1 MKKKIYFFLIL
12 AALFTGGISSFAQDI
27 TTGLKLHYTFD
38 DINAG
43 VVPDHSGN
51 GLAGT
56 IMGAAA
62 PTTGKVGQ
70 GLNLIDANDYV
81 QMPND
86 INANMTDFTFAVWVN
101 FNAASGWGRI
111 FDIGNG
117 QDVNSFLCQTGGAYK
132 FVVKQDATLGEQAVA
147 GPAIVWGTWAHVAVT
162 CSYNAEG
169 VGTATMY
176 INGAPVGTNNNFTN
190 TLAGMG
196 TTLQNYLGKSQYP
209 DPTPNAVI
217 DDFRMYNR
225 ALSVDDIM
233 ALNGVPTQ
241 LVSALKALKLPGDL
255 TQVTENI
262 TLPTTIGNDGVTIT
276 WATNDSTVITNT
288 GVVTRNQNFPKSATL
303 TATLTYNGSSVTKT
317 FDIIVLPIQ
326 SMAETVAVWDFA
338 NEKIGKDKDGNTT
351 VIDESDN
358 AYVATCKSGAQIVT
372 IGKAEKVNVLSVK
385 NSGEYFDFG
394 TSIGEAIYGLEDYT
408 VSVFFRK
415 DTTDGTKKWSGYGQQ
430 FYGFSNSINMAN
442 EAWGAM
448 YYEPLRDRHVCTK
461 DNSGSESS
469 SYVGRPDDKTP
480 NVLLGTWHNI
490 TYAQKDGVGV
500 LYHDGVEVSRRDGG
514 MPEPVTALKRA
525 GKSGTL
531 YNSIGRPFYA
541 NDPSVTNTLF
551 WGFKL
556 YSVNLSVD
564 DLESV
569 IGIQANIAKLDE
581 ANNTMT
587 CNVYDL
593 MSMGDLLKSAK
604 AYLPFA
610 YPGLAD
616 LEAAIAAAQKTY
628 DEATV
633 TAADIQALKDA
644 IAAYLKTQPAS
655 AAAPMDYTFAIT
667 NASFNAGTGGK
678 LDANSNRDSNPNGN
692 GSYNYPEGWTVYLDH
707 SGWCNAAF
715 ISDAPAEGAKCYETW
730 AATIRTFDVY
740 QEIDLKAGYY
750 IQSAQ
755 IRTNAP
761 APYTQH
767 IYAMMLPDTAVYNSP
782 VLDST
787 KVITGTG
794 WNSANNW
801 QTLYNSFY
809 CKGGKVR
816 VGFKSN
822 GFMQFDNM
830 RLAYYGSEKPAKQN
844 FTTSLANPGFEEGV
858 ADGVDA
864 TSVKGK
870 GGAFKHPIGWN
881 AHVVLDTL
889 AGWCNSAEISGAS
902 MSEGSK
908 GFETWA
914 SPGMIK
920 EFNISQSIKAPA
932 TGFYKLS
939 ADLRCDA
946 SSPSADTTKN
956 QFDGHVYAKAANMPM
971 KNSSALGEDPTLN
984 TGAGWN
990 NKDAWKKVSVV
1001 FEAGIGETINLGIAS
1016 SSFMQMDN
1024 VTLTYYS
1031 VQNPAAP
1038 ARVAYITKVKAMDVT
1053 ADTIADVI
1061 YRSLK
1066 ADPNLNVT
1074 LCPLTDVSTAATF
1087 DQSNYDVLIIQ
1098 ESFGGGDQIL
1108 MPAGALGLAKLTVP
1122 TLYNK
1127 SYALKKGRALNA
1139 GSGSGFEST
1148 TAGVLTLTVDAAN
1161 QSNPLFKGITFT
1173 DNAFPVFF
1181 ASATDLGVA
1190 GTKALNY
1197 AKSVTGVDGTLL
1209 AYPTG
1214 DAANAT
1220 ISINDIPAGKSIED
1234 QLLQT
1239 RVITFGMNYGAITM
1253 GKGANVTPSGIKL
1266 WGNAVYVLAG
1276 KDVAAG
1282 GFTAIEKAPVSNT
1295 ASVSVYPNP
1304 TTAFINVKGADANS
1318 VIRIYNLMGQQVFS
1332 GLVEGDVVSVDL
1344 SKYNTG
1350 LYMLQTK
1357 SNGKTM
1363 TTKFIKK

>member
-12 AALFTGGISSFAQDI
+12 AALFTGSISSFAQDI

-38 DINAG
+38 DINSG

-70 GLNLIDANDYV
+70 GLNLIDVNDYV

-86 INANMTDFTFAVWVN
+86 INTGMTDFTFAVWVN
-101 FNAASGWGRI
+101 FNANSGWGRV

-117 QDVNSFLCQTGGAYK
+117 TDVNTFLCQTGGAYK
-132 FVVKQDATLGEQAVA
+132 FVVKQDATLGEQAVS
-147 GPAIVWGTWAHVAVT
+147 GPAIVYGTWAHVAVT

-196 TTLQNYLGKSQYP
+196 TTLQNYLGKSQYA

-217 DDFRMYNR
+217 DEFRMYNR
-225 ALSVDDIM
+225 ALTVDDIM
-233 ALNGVPTQ
+233 ALNGVPVQ
-241 LVSALKALKLPGDL
+241 LVSAFKALKLPGDL

-262 TLPTTIGNDGVTIT
+262 TLPTAIGNDGVTIT

-288 GVVTRNQNFPKSATL
+288 GVVTRNQKYVKAATL
-303 TATLTYNGSSVTKT
+303 TATLKYNEATIDKS

-326 SMAETVAVWDFA
+326 NMSETVAIWNFTD
-338 NEKIGKDKDGNTT
+338 EKLGKDASGNTT

-358 AYVATCKSGAQIVT
+358 AYVATCKSGAQVVT
-372 IGKAEKVNVLSVK
+372 IGKAEKVNVLSIK
-385 NSGEYFDFG
+385 NGGEYFDFG
-394 TSIGEAIYGLEDYT
+394 TSIGEAIYALKDYT
-408 VSVFFRK
+408 VSIFFRK
-415 DTTDGTKKWSGYGQQ
+415 DSTGGTTRWSGYGQPL
-430 FYGFSNSINMAN
+430 YGFSNTLTMASV
-442 EAWGAM
+442 ATGGM
-448 YYEPLRDRHVCTK
+448 YYEPLRGRHVCTK
-461 DNSGSESS
+461 DNYNSEGSAF
-469 SYVGRPDDKTP
+469 VGTGEP
-480 NVLLGTWHNI
+480 NTLLGTWHNI
-490 TYAQKDGVGV
+490 TYSQASGVGV
-500 LYHDGVEVSRRDGG
+500 LFYDGVEVARKDGG
-514 MPEPVTALKRA
+514 MPDPAVALKRA
-525 GKSGTL
+525 GKAGTL
-531 YNSIGRPFYA
+531 YNSIGRPFYSG
-541 NDPSVTNTLF
+541 DPQLTNTLL
-551 WGFKL
+551 WGFNL
-556 YSVNLSVD
+556 YSVGLSVD
-564 DLESV
+564 DLEPV

-581 ANNTMT
+581 AFTSMT
-587 CNVYDL
+587 CNLYDL
-593 MSMGDLLKSAK
+593 MTMGDLLKSAK
-604 AYLPFA
+604 AYLPYA

-616 LEAAIAAAQKTY
+616 FQVAIAAAQKTY

-633 TAADIQALKDA
+633 TTADIQALKDA

-678 LDANSNRDSNPNGN
+678 LDPNSNRNGNPNGN
-692 GSYNYPEGWTVYLDH
+692 GSYSYPEGWTVYLDH

-755 IRTNAP
+755 IRTNAG
-761 APYTQH
+761 APYSQH
-767 IYAMMLPDTAVYNSP
+767 IYAMMLPDSTTYNSAN
-782 VLDST
+782 LDSA
-787 KVITGTG
+787 KVITGNG

-816 VGFKSN
+816 VGFKAN

-830 RLAYYGSEKPAKQN
+830 RLAYYGSEKPSKQSFTAK
-844 FTTSLANPGFEEGV
+844 LANPGFEEG
-858 ADGVDA
+858 AANGVDA

-870 GGAFKHPIGWN
+870 GGTFKHPVGWN

-889 AGWCNSAEISGAS
+889 ADWCNAVDISGAS

-914 SPGMIK
+914 SPGKIK
-920 EFNISQSIKAPA
+920 EFNISQSIQAPA
-932 TGFYKLS
+932 TGYYKLS
-939 ADLRCDA
+939 ADLRCDG

-956 QFDGHVYAKAANMPM
+956 KYDGHVYAQSANMPM
-971 KNSSALGEDPTLN
+971 KKSSALGEDPTLN

-1001 FEAGIGETINLGIAS
+1001 FEAGVGETIKLGIAS
-1016 SSFMQMDN
+1016 TSFMQMDN
-1024 VTLTYYS
+1024 VTLTYYA

-1038 ARVAYITKVKAMDVT
+1038 ARVAYITKVKTMDVT
-1053 ADTIADVI
+1053 ADTIANDVI

-1074 LCPLTDVSTAATF
+1074 LCPLTDVTTAATF
-1087 DQSNYDVLIIQ
+1087 DQSKYDVLVIQ
-1098 ESFGGGDQIL
+1098 ESLGGGDQIL
-1108 MPAGALGLAKLTVP
+1108 MPTGALGLAKLTVP

-1127 SYALKKGRALNA
+1127 TYAMKKGRALGT
-1139 GSGSGFEST
+1139 GSGTGAEA
-1148 TAGVLTLTVDAAN
+1148 AGLTLSVDAAN

-1190 GTKALNY
+1190 GTKALNV
-1197 AKSVTGVDGTLL
+1197 ATGVTGVDGTLL

-1214 DAANAT
+1214 IAT
-1220 ISINDIPAGKSIED
+1220 APAICVNDIAAGKSIED

-1239 RVITFGMNYGAITM
+1239 RVITFGMNFGAISM
-1253 GKGANVTPSGIKL
+1253 GKGANVTPSAIKL

-1282 GFTAIEKAPVSNT
+1282 GFTAIETAPVSNT
-1295 ASVSVYPNP
+1295 ATVSVYPNP
-1304 TTAFINVKGADANS
+1304 TSAYINIKGADANS

>member
-12 AALFTGGISSFAQDI
+12 AALFTGSISSFAQDI

-38 DINAG
+38 DINSG

-70 GLNLIDANDYV
+70 GLNLIDVNDYV

-86 INANMTDFTFAVWVN
+86 INTGMTDFTFAVWVN
-101 FNAASGWGRI
+101 FNADSGWGRI

-117 QDVNSFLCQTGGAYK
+117 QDVNTFLCQTGKSYK
-132 FVVKQDATLGEQAVA
+132 FVVKQDATLGEQAVS
-147 GPAIVWGTWAHVAVT
+147 GPAIVYGTWAHVAVT

-176 INGAPVGTNNNFTN
+176 INGVPVGTNNNFTN

-217 DDFRMYNR
+217 DEFRMYNR
-225 ALSVDDIM
+225 ALTVDDIM
-233 ALNGVPTQ
+233 TLNGVPAQ
-241 LVSALKALKLPGDL
+241 LVNAFKALKLPGDL

-288 GVVTRNQNFPKSATL
+288 GVVTRNQKYVKAVTL
-303 TATLTYNGSSVTKT
+303 TATLKYNEATIDKS

-326 SMAETVAVWDFA
+326 NMSETVAIWNFTD
-338 NEKIGKDKDGNTT
+338 EKLGKDASGNTT

-358 AYVATCKSGAQIVT
+358 AYVATCKSGAQVVT
-372 IGKAEKVNVLSVK
+372 IGKAEKVNVLSIK
-385 NSGEYFDFG
+385 NGGEYFDFG
-394 TSIGEAIYGLEDYT
+394 TDIGEAIYGLKDYT
-408 VSVFFRK
+408 LSIFFRK
-415 DTTDGTKKWSGYGQQ
+415 DSTDGTKQWSGYGQPL
-430 FYGFSNSINMAN
+430 YGFSNTLNMASDAN
-442 EAWGAM
+442 GGM
-448 YYEPLRDRHVCTK
+448 YYEPRRGRHVCTK
-461 DNSGSESS
+461 DNYNSEGSAF
-469 SYVGRPDDKTP
+469 VGTGEP
-480 NVLLGTWHNI
+480 NTLLGTWHNI
-490 TYAQKDGVGV
+490 TYSQASGVGV
-500 LYHDGVEVSRRDGG
+500 LFYDGVEVARKDGG
-514 MPEPVTALKRA
+514 MPDPAVALKRA
-525 GKSGTL
+525 GKAGTL
-531 YNSIGRPFYA
+531 YNSIGRPFYSG
-541 NDPSVTNTLF
+541 DPQLTNTLL
-551 WGFKL
+551 WGFNL
-556 YSVNLSVD
+556 YSVGLSVD
-564 DLESV
+564 DLEPV

-581 ANNTMT
+581 AYSSMT
-587 CNVYDL
+587 CNLYDL
-593 MSMGDLLKSAK
+593 MTMGDLLKSAK
-604 AYLPFA
+604 AYLPYA

-616 LEAAIAAAQKTY
+616 FQVAIAAAQKTY
-628 DEATV
+628 DDATV
-633 TAADIQALKDA
+633 TTADIQALKDA

-678 LDANSNRDSNPNGN
+678 LDPNSNRDGNPNGN
-692 GSYNYPEGWTVYLDH
+692 GSYSYPEGWTVYLDH

-755 IRTNAP
+755 IRTNETAH
-761 APYTQH
+761 YTQH
-767 IYAMMLPDTAVYNSP
+767 IYAMMLPDSTTYNSAN
-782 VLDST
+782 LDSV
-787 KVITGTG
+787 KANSGAV

-816 VGFKSN
+816 VGFKAN

-830 RLAYYGSEKPAKQN
+830 RLAYYGSEKPSKQSFTAK
-844 FTTSLANPGFEEGV
+844 LANPGFEEGA

-870 GGAFKHPIGWN
+870 GGTFKHPVGWN

-889 AGWCNSAEISGAS
+889 ADWCNAVDISGAS

-914 SPGMIK
+914 SPGKIK
-920 EFNISQSIKAPA
+920 EFNISQSIQAPA
-932 TGFYKLS
+932 TGYYKLS
-939 ADLRCDA
+939 ADLRCDG

-956 QFDGHVYAKAANMPM
+956 KYDGHVYAQSANMPM
-971 KNSSALGEDPTLN
+971 KKSSALGEDPTLN

-1001 FEAGIGETINLGIAS
+1001 FEAGVGETIKLGIAS
-1016 SSFMQMDN
+1016 TSFMQMDN
-1024 VTLTYYS
+1024 VTLTYYA

-1038 ARVAYITKVKAMDVT
+1038 ARVAYITKVKTMDVT
-1053 ADTIADVI
+1053 ADTIANDVI

-1074 LCPLTDVSTAATF
+1074 LCPLTDVTTAATF
-1087 DQSNYDVLIIQ
+1087 DQSKYDVLVIQ
-1098 ESFGGGDQIL
+1098 ESLGGGDQIL
-1108 MPAGALGLAKLTVP
+1108 MPTGALGLAKLTVP

-1127 SYALKKGRALNA
+1127 TYAMKKGRALGT
-1139 GSGSGFEST
+1139 GSGTGAEA
-1148 TAGVLTLTVDAAN
+1148 AGLTLSVDAAN

-1190 GTKALNY
+1190 GTKALNV
-1197 AKSVTGVDGTLL
+1197 ATGVTGVDGTLL

-1214 DAANAT
+1214 IAT
-1220 ISINDIPAGKSIED
+1220 APAICVNDIAAGKSIED

-1239 RVITFGMNYGAITM
+1239 RVITFGMNFGAISM
-1253 GKGANVTPSGIKL
+1253 GKGANVTPSAIKL

-1282 GFTAIEKAPVSNT
+1282 GFTAIETAPVSNT
-1295 ASVSVYPNP
+1295 ATVSVYPNP
-1304 TTAFINVKGADANS
+1304 TSAYINIKGADANS